1 MERDAYEK
9 LPPGE
14 LIERIAR
21 AKAEKNAVLLVHN
34 YQKMEIQELG
44 DFIGDS
50 LGLSQEAAK
59 TDADVIEF
67 CGVDF
72 MAESAKILNPNK
84 TVLIP
89 EREAHCPMAAMITPE
104 ALRSMKTAHPNAVVV
119 CYVNTTAAVKAESDI
134 CCTSSNAIQVVQS
147 LGDREIIFVPDKNL
161 AAYVAGKTGANI
173 IPWDGHCYVHAD
185 FTLEDVQEAKKK
197 HPEAKLVVHP
207 ECPPEVINEADWVT
221 STSGMV
227 TYVEQHRSDI
237 EKSGVVIGTEIG
249 LVQQL
254 KNRYPGLEIS
264 PLSDWAICTQMKMN
278 TLAKVA
284 WSLENNEHRV
294 ELPAEIMNTARLSL
308 ERMLEVT

>member
-1 MERDAYEK
+1 MERDEYEK
-9 LPPGE
+9 LPPLE
-14 LIERIAR
+14 LTDRIGR

-34 YQKMEIQELG
+34 YQKLEIQELG

-59 TDADVIEF
+59 TEAEVIEF

-89 EREAHCPMAAMITPE
+89 EKEARCPMAAMITPD
-104 ALRSMKTAHPNAVVV
+104 ALRNMKAAHPDAVVV

-161 AAYVAGKTGANI
+161 AAYVARETGANI
-173 IPWDGHCYVHAD
+173 IPWNGRCYVHAD
-185 FTLEDVQEAKKK
+185 FTIDDVQEAKRI
-197 HPEAKLVVHP
+197 HPKAKLVVHP
-207 ECPPEVINEADWVT
+207 ECPPEVIDEADWVT

-227 TYVEQHRSDI
+227 AYVEQHRNEI
-237 EKSGVVIGTEIG
+237 QKYGVVIGTEIG
-249 LVQQL
+249 LVQLLQT
-254 KNRYPGLEIS
+254 RYPELNID
-264 PLSDWAICTQMKMN
+264 PLSEWAICTQMKMN
-278 TLAKVA
+278 NLAKVC
-284 WSLENNEHRV
+284 WSLENNEHRI
-294 ELPAEIMNTARLSL
+294 ELPEEMMHKARRSL